1 VPAWLEVILILL
13 VALVVVLFALGA
25 AGAARRR
32 RGLDER
38 FHAQLE
44 EANQAL
50 AAARAA
56 DRGWERGNLEAAARA
71 THERAHPGAQ
81 IRELHLI
88 QVVDRP
94 GTTEDEARFRVVD
107 EHGEHDIVLGRQGD
121 EWIELAG

>member
-1 VPAWLEVILILL
+1 MPAWLEVLLIVI

-32 RGLDER
+32 RELENR
-38 FHAQLE
+38 FGAQLE
-44 EANQAL
+44 EANRAL

-56 DRGWERGNLEAAARA
+56 DRGWERANLEAAARA
-71 THERAHPGAQ
+71 AHERAHPGAQ

-107 EHGEHDIVLGRQGD
+107 DHGEHDVVLGRRDD

>member
-1 VPAWLEVILILL
+1 MPAWLEVLLIVI

-32 RGLDER
+32 RELENR
-38 FHAQLE
+38 FGAQLE
-44 EANQAL
+44 EANRAL

-56 DRGWERGNLEAAARA
+56 DRGWERATIEAAARA
-71 THERAHPGAQ
+71 VHERAHPGTQ
-81 IRELHLI
+81 IRELHLV

-107 EHGEHDIVLGRQGD
+107 DHGVHDVVLGRRDD